1 MKIINKIFSTLLF
14 TIVKFYQWCISP
26 VLPSACRYYPTCSHY
41 MLEAIKTHGVV
52 YGCWLG
58 SKRFLK
64 CNPFGSSGVDPVPES
79 RKNFKFN

>member
-26 VLPSACRYYPTCSHY
+26 VLSNVCRYYPTCSHY

-52 YGCWLG
+52 YGFWLG

-64 CNPFGSSGVDPVPES
+64 CNPFGSSGIDPVPES

>member
-1 MKIINKIFSTLLF
+1 
-14 TIVKFYQWCISP
+14 
-26 VLPSACRYYPTCSHY
+26 
-41 MLEAIKTHGVV
+41 MLEAIKTHGAV

-64 CNPFGSSGVDPVPES
+64 CNPFGSSGIDQVPKS